1 MIDRR
6 GNAAEESEA
15 AWWRAHHT
23 EQPYAGETTYG
34 DFASAYR
41 TGCRGYLRYG
51 REGCTFKEAEL
62 LLRRDYENGDFWLR
76 WDEVRPAVLAA
87 WDRMSRSA
95 YPLPPIPGRFS

>member
-6 GNAAEESEA
+6 ENAAEESEV

-23 EQPYAGETTYG
+23 KQPYSGETTYC

-41 TGCRGYLRYG
+41 TGYRGYLRYG
-51 REGCTFKEAEL
+51 IDGCSFEEAEM

-76 WDEVRPAVLAA
+76 WDEVRPAVFAA
-87 WDRMSRSA
+87 WDRMSRRM
-95 YPLPPIPGRFS
+95 YPLPLIP